1 MSNYDKEVSI
11 VIPTYN
17 RIELL
22 EFTLLSLYE
31 QSIPARNF
39 EVIVV
44 NDGSTDKTRKV
55 LSKLKTPFRL
65 KVLHNKS
72 NKGAAYS
79 RNRGIKASRGEI
91 IIFLDEMLVDSDFI
105 KGHLA
110 YHSKE
115 KMVVT
120 TTFNGKFIYTH
131 KYPGFTRKQKRKCKE
146 IAKKTGAGKFKTLK
160 KGVRRLF
167 PPDEV
172 INHSVLQ
179 YGLTARHIYNQYYTL
194 QDTYGLYLERMAAP
208 WFLFVTNGI
217 SLSRKMLNQAAGM
230 FDEKFEG
237 AWLEDWELGYRFY
250 QAGASFYNA
259 TDIACYHQS
268 HPIGTNNKSR
278 VVNYL
283 YFTEKFPEIEVLL
296 VAAMT
301 RPFRWS
307 FVSWGNIVTQLKELE
322 KYPETGVQ
330 YAEFITAF
338 RDLAQDL
345 RWYTAV
351 KVNNQELH
359 LLTSYEAGFARWKPA
374 FAGRVKKQLE
384 QLEQKSLL
392 SGRYFYLVKGFK
404 DLLRLPMN

>member
-31 QSIPARNF
+31 QSMPARNF

-44 NDGSTDKTRKV
+44 DDCSTDKTRKV
-55 LSKLKTPFRL
+55 LSKLKTPYRL
-65 KVLHNKS
+65 KVLHNKT
-72 NKGAAYS
+72 NKGAAHS
-79 RNRGIKASRGEI
+79 RNQGIKASRGEI

-105 KGHLA
+105 KGHLT
-110 YHSKE
+110 YHKKE

-131 KYPGFTRKQKRKCKE
+131 KYPGFTRKQKRECKN
-146 IAKKTGAGKFKTLK
+146 IVKKTGAGKYKSLK
-160 KGVRRLF
+160 KGVTRLF
-167 PPDEV
+167 HPDEV

-179 YGLTARHIYNQYYTL
+179 YGLTARSIYNQYYTL
-194 QDTYGLYLERMAAP
+194 QDTYGLYLERMASP

-217 SLSRKMLNQAAGM
+217 SLSREMLNQAGI

-250 QAGASFYNA
+250 QAGAAFYNA
-259 TDIACYHQS
+259 PDIACYHQS

-283 YFTEKFPEIEVLL
+283 CFTEKFPEIEVLL

-307 FVSWGNIVTQLKELE
+307 FVSWGNIVTQFKQLE
-322 KYPETGVQ
+322 KYVGAF

-359 LLTSYEAGFARWKPA
+359 LLTSPEAGFSRWETA
-374 FAGRVKKQLE
+374 FAGKVKNQLE
-384 QLEQKSLL
+384 QLEQESHL
-392 SGRYFYLVKGFK
+392 SGTNFYLIKGFK
-404 DLLRLPMN
+404 DLLRLPLK